1 MEFSRKL
8 LSTLTTGQSTDPGR
22 TAADATAFSEES
34 LGALRLNIS
43 NPGLSTAAMK
53 DNMLRLIYGEM
64 MGQDV
69 QFGAIYA
76 LKLAQSGQTVAEKRA
91 GYLACYLLL
100 QEGNELNIM
109 LVNTLQKDLT
119 SSNYHHVVVALVTL
133 CNMTLPDVIPSMV
146 SHVLTALSHSHESV
160 RKRALIALKSFYT
173 TDTDMILPYFDQ
185 IKDSL
190 YDPEPSVMSAA
201 LGFFAI
207 AVKDHA
213 REMKELVPALIK
225 ILQQVVDGKLPKG
238 YLYHGMA
245 APWIQIRCLM
255 IMAQLGH
262 DDLSASTAMT
272 PVVLRAFYKAS
283 QGVDAAFGVLF
294 EVLRTLNSFHPAIIL
309 ELCQSKDSTRN
320 PLLAIPRFATST
332 NPNLKYLGIT
342 MLCQVNPDAWSDAW
356 WTEDLLGAVVQALE
370 SRDAAIQRRAL
381 DLLYRM
387 LTLENAQNI
396 IDRLVYAFFQE
407 QDGGLQETSPQ
418 LGSASSTRKKEKHH
432 QQQQLQSSLSF
443 PSRKEKILG
452 QILDAAER
460 FGPSEE
466 WYLNLIFDLLA
477 RGGTTITLQTAEK
490 NDDLH
495 GCARSPGFDNSRL
508 SILAVQHAMKLLA
521 QEDYSLS
528 STLDSTA
535 PRRQPALAYFVFW
548 ALGEFGDKMA
558 ISTAGVK
565 EEEFGLAS
573 VLEALA
579 RCLLVNQ
586 DPLIQS
592 FVLSALTKLSV
603 KRLPNP
609 IPTSIVNVVRQ
620 QCQHN
625 TTTMLS
631 SSLATID
638 VQQRAAEFLMI
649 AELAV

>member
-8 LSTLTTGQSTDPGR
+8 FSTLTTGQSTDSGR

-34 LGALRLNIS
+34 LDTLRLNIS
-43 NPGLSTAAMK
+43 NPGLSTAVMK

-146 SHVLTALSHSHESV
+146 SHVLAALSHTHESV
-160 RKRALIALKSFYT
+160 RKRALIALKNFLT
-173 TDTDMILPYFDQ
+173 LGADLVLPYLDQ

-207 AVKDHA
+207 AAKDHA

-272 PVVLRAFYKAS
+272 PVVLRAFQKAS

-294 EVLRTLNSFHPAIIL
+294 EVLRTLNNFHPSIIL
-309 ELCQSKDSTRN
+309 ELCQSKDATRN
-320 PLLAIPRFATST
+320 PLLTIPRFATST
-332 NPNLKYLGIT
+332 NPNLKYLGIS
-342 MLCQVNPDAWSDAW
+342 MLCQVNPDAWSDTW
-356 WTEDLLGAVVQALE
+356 WTEDLLQAVVEALE
-370 SRDAAIQRRAL
+370 SRDAAIQKRAL

-387 LTLENAQNI
+387 LTMENAQNI
-396 IDRLVYAFFQE
+396 VERLVFAYFQE
-407 QDGGLQETSPQ
+407 QDDIQGPGGMGP
-418 LGSASSTRKKEKHH
+418 
-432 QQQQLQSSLSF
+432 QQQQQQQQVLSSF

-466 WYLNLIFDLLA
+466 WYLNLIFDLLV
-477 RGGTTITLQTAEK
+477 RGGSTITLQTAEK
-490 NDDLH
+490 IMSVLEQ
-495 GCARSPGFDNSRL
+495 GARSPGYDSSRL
-508 SILAVQHAMKLLA
+508 PILAAQQSMKFLVQ
-521 QEDYSLS
+521 QDYNLS
-528 STLDSTA
+528 STYLGHQMTSPSQPA
-535 PRRQPALAYFVFW
+535 PALAYFVFW
-548 ALGEFGDKMA
+548 ALGEYGDK
-558 ISTAGVK
+558 ITAAVEGDD
-565 EEEFGLAS
+565 EFDLSA
-573 VLEALA
+573 VLEVLA

-592 FVLSALTKLSV
+592 FVLSALTKLSI
-603 KRLPNP
+603 KALPNP
-609 IPTSIVNVVRQ
+609 TPASITTVVRQ
-620 QCQHN
+620 LCQN
-625 TTTMLS
+625 RTTPATA
-631 SSLATID
+631 SLLTVIE

-649 AELAV
+649 ADLAVS

>member
-34 LGALRLNIS
+34 LDALRLNIS

-146 SHVLTALSHSHESV
+146 SHVLNALSHTHESV

-173 TDTDMILPYFDQ
+173 LDTDLILPYFDQ
-185 IKDSL
+185 IKGSL

-213 REMKELVPALIK
+213 REMKELVPVLIK

-272 PVVLRAFYKAS
+272 PVTLRVFHKAS
-283 QGVDAAFGVLF
+283 QGVDAAFGVFF

-309 ELCQSKDSTRN
+309 ELCQSKESTRN
-320 PLLAIPRFATST
+320 PLLSIPRFATST
-332 NPNLKYLGIT
+332 NPNLKYLGIS

-356 WTEDLLGAVVQALE
+356 WTEDLLSAVVQALE

-407 QDGGLQETSPQ
+407 QDGGIQGASSQ
-418 LGSASSTRKKEKHH
+418 LGSASSSRKNEKHH
-432 QQQQLQSSLSF
+432 QQQQLQLSSSF
-443 PSRKEKILG
+443 PSRKETILG

-460 FGPSEE
+460 FG
-466 WYLNLIFDLLA
+466 
-477 RGGTTITLQTAEK
+477 
-490 NDDLH
+490 
-495 GCARSPGFDNSRL
+495 ARSPGFDNSRL
-508 SILAVQHAMKLLA
+508 SILAAQQAMRLLV
-521 QEDYSLS
+521 QEDYNLS
-528 STLDSTA
+528 STLDSMA
-535 PRRQPALAYFVFW
+535 PRRQPALAYVVFW
-548 ALGEFGDKMA
+548 ALGEFGDKLA
-558 ISTAGVK
+558 TSGADVEEK
-565 EEEFGLAS
+565 EFDLAS

-579 RCLLVNQ
+579 RSLLVNQ

-603 KRLPNP
+603 KTLPNP
-609 IPTSIVNVVRQ
+609 IPTSIMNVVRQ
-620 QCQHN
+620 QCQQHN
-625 TTTMLS
+625 TTTTLS
-631 SSLATID
+631 SSLEIE

-649 AELAV
+649 AELAVS

>member
-8 LSTLTTGQSTDPGR
+8 LSTLTTGQSTDLGR

-34 LGALRLNIS
+34 LDALRLNIS
-43 NPGLSTAAMK
+43 NPGLTTAVMK

-76 LKLAQSGQTVAEKRA
+76 LKLAQSGQTVVEKRA

-146 SHVLTALSHSHESV
+146 SHVLSALSHTQCLIMLQLQYGAEQDPTLSLTLILVFFAYSAFSESV
-160 RKRALIALKSFYT
+160 RKRALIALKNFYT
-173 TDTDMILPYFDQ
+173 LDTDLILPYLDQ

-213 REMKELVPALIK
+213 GEMKELVPALIK

-262 DDLSASTAMT
+262 DDLSASTSMT
-272 PVVLRAFYKAS
+272 PVVLRAFHKAC

-309 ELCQSKDSTRN
+309 ELCQSKDSARN
-320 PLLAIPRFATST
+320 PLLAIPRFATSS
-332 NPNLKYLGIT
+332 NPNLKYLGIS

-370 SRDAAIQRRAL
+370 SRDAAIQKRAL

-387 LTLENAQNI
+387 LT
-396 IDRLVYAFFQE
+396 
-407 QDGGLQETSPQ
+407 
-418 LGSASSTRKKEKHH
+418 
-432 QQQQLQSSLSF
+432 
-443 PSRKEKILG
+443 
-452 QILDAAER
+452 
-460 FGPSEE
+460 
-466 WYLNLIFDLLA
+466 
-477 RGGTTITLQTAEK
+477 
-490 NDDLH
+490 
-495 GCARSPGFDNSRL
+495 
-508 SILAVQHAMKLLA
+508 
-521 QEDYSLS
+521 
-528 STLDSTA
+528 
-535 PRRQPALAYFVFW
+535 
-548 ALGEFGDKMA
+548 
-558 ISTAGVK
+558 
-565 EEEFGLAS
+565 
-573 VLEALA
+573 
-579 RCLLVNQ
+579 
-586 DPLIQS
+586 
-592 FVLSALTKLSV
+592 
-603 KRLPNP
+603 
-609 IPTSIVNVVRQ
+609 
-620 QCQHN
+620 
-625 TTTMLS
+625 
-631 SSLATID
+631 
-638 VQQRAAEFLMI
+638 
-649 AELAV
+649 

>member
-8 LSTLTTGQSTDPGR
+8 FSTLTTGQSTDSGR
-22 TAADATAFSEES
+22 TAV
-34 LGALRLNIS
+34 
-43 NPGLSTAAMK
+43 MK

-91 GYLACYLLL
+91 G
-100 QEGNELNIM
+100 M
-109 LVNTLQKDLT
+109 LIQDLT

-146 SHVLTALSHSHESV
+146 SHVLAALSHTHESV
-160 RKRALIALKSFYT
+160 RKRALIALKNFFT
-173 TDTDMILPYFDQ
+173 LGADLVLPYLDQ

-272 PVVLRAFYKAS
+272 PVVLRAFQKAS

-294 EVLRTLNSFHPAIIL
+294 EVLRTLNNFHPSIIL
-309 ELCQSKDSTRN
+309 ELCQSKDATRN
-320 PLLAIPRFATST
+320 PLLTIPRFATST
-332 NPNLKYLGIT
+332 NPNLKYLGIS
-342 MLCQVNPDAWSDAW
+342 MLCQVNPDAWSDTW
-356 WTEDLLGAVVQALE
+356 WTEDLLQAVVEALE
-370 SRDAAIQRRAL
+370 SRDAAIQKRAL

-387 LTLENAQNI
+387 LTMENAQNI
-396 IDRLVYAFFQE
+396 VERLVFAYFQE
-407 QDGGLQETSPQ
+407 QDNIQGPGGVGP
-418 LGSASSTRKKEKHH
+418 
-432 QQQQLQSSLSF
+432 QQQQQQQVLSSF

-460 FGPSEE
+460 FGHQMTSPS
-466 WYLNLIFDLLA
+466 
-477 RGGTTITLQTAEK
+477 
-490 NDDLH
+490 
-495 GCARSPGFDNSRL
+495 
-508 SILAVQHAMKLLA
+508 
-521 QEDYSLS
+521 
-528 STLDSTA
+528 
-535 PRRQPALAYFVFW
+535 QPALALAYFVFW
-548 ALGEFGDKMA
+548 ALGEYGDK
-558 ISTAGVK
+558 ITAAVEGGD
-565 EEEFGLAS
+565 EFDLSA
-573 VLEALA
+573 VLEVLA
-579 RCLLVNQ
+579 RCLLVIQ

-592 FVLSALTKLSV
+592 FVLSALTKLSI
-603 KRLPNP
+603 KALPNP
-609 IPTSIVNVVRQ
+609 TPASITTVVRQ
-620 QCQHN
+620 LCQN
-625 TTTMLS
+625 RTTPATA
-631 SSLATID
+631 SLLTVIE

-649 AELAV
+649 TDLADS

>member
-1 MEFSRKL
+1 
-8 LSTLTTGQSTDPGR
+8 
-22 TAADATAFSEES
+22 
-34 LGALRLNIS
+34 
-43 NPGLSTAAMK
+43 
-53 DNMLRLIYGEM
+53 MLRLIYGEM

-100 QEGNELNIM
+100 QEGNELNII
-109 LVNTLQKDLT
+109 
-119 SSNYHHVVVALVTL
+119 SNYHHVVVALVTL

-146 SHVLTALSHSHESV
+146 SHVLAALSHTHESV
-160 RKRALIALKSFYT
+160 RKRALVALKNFYT
-173 TDTDMILPYFDQ
+173 LDTDLVFPYLDR

-213 REMKELVPALIK
+213 GEMKELVPALIR

-262 DDLSASTAMT
+262 DDLSAAMT
-272 PVVLRAFYKAS
+272 PVVLRAFQKAS

-294 EVLRTLNSFHPAIIL
+294 EVLRTLNSFHPSIIL
-309 ELCQSKDSTRN
+309 ELCQSKDAARN
-320 PLLAIPRFATST
+320 PLLTIPRFATST
-332 NPNLKYLGIT
+332 NPNLKYLGIS

-356 WTEDLLGAVVQALE
+356 WTEDLLKAVVEALE
-370 SRDAAIQRRAL
+370 SRDAAIQKRAL

-387 LTLENAQNI
+387 LTMENAQNI
-396 IDRLVYAFFQE
+396 IERLVFAYFQE
-407 QDGGLQETSPQ
+407 QDDVQGSGGV
-418 LGSASSTRKKEKHH
+418 GS
-432 QQQQLQSSLSF
+432 QQQQQMPSSF

-466 WYLNLIFDLLA
+466 WYLSLIFDLLV
-477 RGGTTITLQTAEK
+477 RGGSTITLQTTEK
-490 NDDLH
+490 IMSVIEQ
-495 GCARSPGFDNSRL
+495 GARSLGYDNSRL
-508 SILAVQHAMKLLA
+508 PILAAQQSMKFLVQ
-521 QEDYSLS
+521 QDFSLS
-528 STLDSTA
+528 STSHNHPMTS
-535 PRRQPALAYFVFW
+535 PRQPAPAVAYFVFW
-548 ALGEFGDKMA
+548 TLGEYGDKMTA
-558 ISTAGVK
+558 IA
-565 EEEFGLAS
+565 EENDEYDLSA
-573 VLEALA
+573 VLEVLA

-592 FVLSALTKLSV
+592 FVLSALTKLSI
-603 KRLPNP
+603 KALPNP
-609 IPTSIVNVVRQ
+609 IPVSITTVVRQ
-620 QCQHN
+620 QCQN
-625 TTTMLS
+625 RTTTAPPAAAA
-631 SSLATID
+631 SLLTVID
-638 VQQRAAEFLMI
+638 VQQRAAEFLMV
-649 AELAV
+649 ADLAIS

>member
-1 MEFSRKL
+1 
-8 LSTLTTGQSTDPGR
+8 
-22 TAADATAFSEES
+22 
-34 LGALRLNIS
+34 
-43 NPGLSTAAMK
+43 
-53 DNMLRLIYGEM
+53 MLRLIYGEM

-146 SHVLTALSHSHESV
+146 SHVLSALSHTHESV
-160 RKRALIALKSFYT
+160 RKRALIALKNFYT
-173 TDTDMILPYFDQ
+173 LDTNLILPYLDQ

-207 AVKDHA
+207 AIKDHA

-225 ILQQVVDGKLPKG
+225 ILQQVVEGKLPKG

-255 IMAQLGH
+255 IMARLGH

-272 PVVLRAFYKAS
+272 PVVLRAFHKAS

-320 PLLAIPRFATST
+320 PLLAIPRFATSS
-332 NPNLKYLGIT
+332 NPNLKYLGIS

-370 SRDAAIQRRAL
+370 SRDTAIQKRAL

-387 LTLENAQNI
+387 LTVENAQNI
-396 IDRLVYAFFQE
+396 IDRLVFAFFQE
-407 QDGGLQETSPQ
+407 EDDLQGASYQ
-418 LGSASSTRKKEKHH
+418 LGSAPSGQEKWKSERYRQQLQ
-432 QQQQLQSSLSF
+432 QQQQLQVSF

-460 FGPSEE
+460 FGPSEG

-477 RGGTTITLQTAEK
+477 RGGASITLQTAEK
-490 NDDLH
+490 IM
-495 GCARSPGFDNSRL
+495 G
-508 SILAVQHAMKLLA
+508 
-521 QEDYSLS
+521 
-528 STLDSTA
+528 
-535 PRRQPALAYFVFW
+535 
-548 ALGEFGDKMA
+548 
-558 ISTAGVK
+558 
-565 EEEFGLAS
+565 
-573 VLEALA
+573 VLE
-579 RCLLVNQ
+579 R
-586 DPLIQS
+586 
-592 FVLSALTKLSV
+592 
-603 KRLPNP
+603 
-609 IPTSIVNVVRQ
+609 
-620 QCQHN
+620 
-625 TTTMLS
+625 
-631 SSLATID
+631 
-638 VQQRAAEFLMI
+638 
-649 AELAV
+649 